1 MWVLLEGDLRP
12 VEVDVDQRNYAS
24 GKFNLDRLV
33 PILKNEFPNELQ
45 GVRPTEIEF
54 FNNNDRTTSLDCGMT
69 LTNDNT
75 SSKNPLVVRY
85 PLSDS
90 SIDVKFRHIHKVAHC
105 QIPHSSGSFYLLKR
119 EAIAKFKNDLAEIE
133 TGDIYFEDQ
142 NNQGIESAFHF
153 NTLLNNIDQNG
164 QNQYDL
170 DLKIRIKKRKSY
182 SDWKIGDVLREIY
195 NYKIDVLEMVQVE
208 FDMNSLPESSPPLS
222 TEVQDKIAEQLE
234 DKKIV
239 FKRVYANEATTRE
252 FISVVLVNTVK
263 FVNIHNDPT
272 TELLVEKQL
281 EGRHG
286 YGPLD
291 FVVMIQKFF
300 MLITEANSVEE
311 GIAQILVQLRSASEV
326 LGKRKLDQTD
336 FEFEIEK
343 MPLIG
348 IVTTGGVWVFIRN
361 TGQKIEISEEF
372 ECSYTG
378 NMEGIKIVS
387 SYIVRLLQAQVT
399 EINNRRSKR
408 SRIDPLTLDYFMFFL

>member
-1 MWVLLEGDLRP
+1 MSNEPKASPEMYLKYCNIFFISSIVTMWVLLDDLRP
-12 VEVDVDQRNYAS
+12 VE
-24 GKFNLDRLV
+24 
-33 PILKNEFPNELQ
+33 NEFSNELQ
-45 GVRPTEIEF
+45 GVRPTEIKF

-69 LTNDNT
+69 LMNDNT
-75 SSKNPLVVRY
+75 SSKNPLVICY
-85 PLSDS
+85 LLSDL
-90 SIDVKFRHIHKVAHC
+90 SIDVKFRYIHKVVHC
-105 QIPHSSGSFYLLKR
+105 QIPHSSGFFYLLKR

-142 NNQGIESAFHF
+142 NNQEIESAFHF

-170 DLKIRIKKRKSY
+170 DLKIQIKKRKVY

-195 NYKIDVLEMVQVE
+195 NYKIDVLKMVQVE
-208 FDMNSLPESSPPLS
+208 FDMNSLPKSSPPLS

-239 FKRVYANEATTRE
+239 FKRVYANEATIRE
-252 FISVVLVNTVK
+252 FILVVLVNTVK

-286 YGPLD
+286 YGTLD
-291 FVVMIQKFF
+291 FMVMIQKFF
-300 MLITEANSVEE
+300 MLIMEANSVEE
-311 GIAQILVQLRSASEV
+311 GIAQILVQIRSASEV

-348 IVTTGGVWVFIRN
+348 IVTTGGVWVFICN
-361 TGQKIEISEEF
+361 TGQKIEIVSEKF

-378 NMEGIKIVS
+378 NME
-387 SYIVRLLQAQVT
+387 
-399 EINNRRSKR
+399 EINNQRLKR
-408 SRIDPLTLDYFMFFL
+408 SRIDQ